1 MYNIEDYDY
10 SLPKDLIAQHP
21 VSERDRSRLLRLD
34 RETGSVTHHRFE
46 DILSLL
52 APSDLL
58 VVNNTQV
65 VPARLIGKKTTG
77 GRVEL
82 LILDYPELISGAKE
96 SDCLLKASK
105 AVKPGTRFTFDD
117 GLEAEV
123 TGRANGTFR
132 VRFFGTADIEQTI
145 EAVGRVPLP
154 PYIKRNDADPV
165 SGDRATYQTVYAR
178 EKGAIAAPTAG
189 LHFTP
194 GLLEKIR
201 NRGILVEEIT
211 LHVGYGTFFPV
222 KSADIRKHRMHSESY
237 RIPEAV
243 AHRITRH
250 RKSGGRV
257 VAVGTTCVR
266 TLEYATDSSGLIQA
280 GDGSCDLFIRPGYR
294 FRTVGAMITNFHL
307 PKSTLIMLV
316 SAFAGREKVL
326 AAYREAID
334 KKYRFYSYGDAM
346 FIQ

>member
-1 MYNIEDYDY
+1 MYNIEDYNY
-10 SLPKDLIAQHP
+10 SLPEELIAQHP

-34 RETGSVTHHRFE
+34 RKTGIVAHHRFE

-58 VVNNTQV
+58 VVNNTRV
-65 VPARLIGKKTTG
+65 VPARLIGKKPTG
-77 GRVEL
+77 GRVEM
-82 LILDYPELISGAKE
+82 LILDYPGLINGAAE

-105 AVKPGTRFTFDD
+105 AVTPGTRITFDG

-123 TGRANGTFR
+123 KKRDNGTFR
-132 VRFFGTADIEQTI
+132 VRFFGTEDIEQTI
-145 EAVGRVPLP
+145 EAIGRVPLP

-165 SGDRATYQTVYAR
+165 SGDRKTYQTVYAR
-178 EKGAIAAPTAG
+178 EKGAVAAPTAG
-189 LHFTP
+189 LHFTHR
-194 GLLEKIR
+194 LLEKIR
-201 NRGILVEEIT
+201 GRGILVEEIT

-222 KSADIRKHRMHSESY
+222 KVTDIRKHRMHPEFYRISESAAR
-237 RIPEAV
+237 RIS
-243 AHRITRH
+243 RH
-250 RKSGGRV
+250 RKAGGRV

-266 TLEYATDSSGLIQA
+266 TLENATDSSGTIQP

-294 FRTVGAMITNFHL
+294 FQTVGAMITNFHL

-326 AAYREAID
+326 AAYREAIE

-346 FIQ
+346 FLE

>member
-1 MYNIEDYDY
+1 MYNIEDYNY
-10 SLPKDLIAQHP
+10 SLPKGLIAQHP
-21 VSERDRSRLLRLD
+21 VLERDRSRLLRLD
-34 RETGSVTHHRFE
+34 RETGCVTHHRFE

-52 APSDLL
+52 HPSDLL
-58 VVNNTQV
+58 VVNNTRV

-82 LILDYPELISGAKE
+82 LILDYPGLVNGAKE
-96 SDCLLKASK
+96 SDCLVKASK
-105 AVKPGTRFTFDD
+105 TVKPGTRFIFDG

-123 TGRANGTFR
+123 KERSNGTFR

-154 PYIKRNDADPV
+154 PYIKRNDADPA
-165 SGDRATYQTVYAR
+165 SRDRTTYQTVYAR
-178 EKGAIAAPTAG
+178 EKGAVAAPTAG

-201 NRGILVEEIT
+201 HRGILVEEIT

-222 KSADIRKHRMHSESY
+222 KTADIRQHRMHSEFY
-237 RIPEAV
+237 RISEAT
-243 AHRITRH
+243 AQRITAH
-250 RKSGGRV
+250 KKTGGRV

-266 TLEYATDSSGLIQA
+266 TLEYATDSSGLVQA

-316 SAFAGREKVL
+316 SAFAGREAVL
-326 AAYREAID
+326 AAYEAAIAE
-334 KKYRFYSYGDAM
+334 KYRFYSYGDAM
-346 FIQ
+346 LIE